1 MSAPDQADAGGLPL
15 LPYRAH
21 LETLREILSRQGS
34 LGLLLIDTSSLAQI
48 EHQYGTSAFEKVM
61 LTARELVLGLK
72 GDAVRREDIVCVSDH
87 GGDSFLV
94 FFSPSREQGQP
105 RIAALRRAAE
115 QVEAHL
121 NRRLL
126 RLASPYLGS
135 LRRLGVGY
143 ALAFFNP
150 LVMPERAISRLVE
163 EAWSC
168 VHVLR
173 AQHTLQ
179 NRSDLQEVL
188 LADQIS
194 TVFQSIVGL
203 RRRNVLGYEA
213 LSRGPAASLYH
224 LPARLFELAE
234 EADLVF
240 ELDRR
245 CRRQAFASSRQLPL
259 DAKMFL
265 NVLPSALYDPELQ
278 GDALVQTVEA
288 HGLRAGRVVLEI
300 TERSAIENY
309 DLFAA
314 ALKALN
320 GLGFAFAVDD
330 VGAGYSGLEKIARLE
345 PRYLKFDRELVHS
358 IDSSYIRREMTRALK
373 AFADRIGSTIIAE
386 GIESEAE
393 LATLL
398 DLGIE
403 FGQGFLLGRPTASL
417 PGA

>member
-1 MSAPDQADAGGLPL
+1 MSASVTSAGPL
-15 LPYRAH
+15 LQPYRAYV
-21 LETLREILSRQGS
+21 ETLAEILSLQGS

-61 LTARELVLGLK
+61 QTARELALGLK
-72 GDAVRREDIVCVSDH
+72 GDAVRQDDIVCVSDR
-87 GGDSFLV
+87 GGDSFLI
-94 FFSPSREQGQP
+94 FFSPSRERGQP

-115 QVEAHL
+115 QVEGHF
-121 NRRLL
+121 NRKLA
-126 RLASPYLGS
+126 RLASPYIGT
-135 LRRLGVGY
+135 LRRLSVGY
-143 ALAFFNP
+143 ALAFYNP
-150 LVMPERAISRLVE
+150 LVMPERAIARLVE

-173 AQHTLQ
+173 AQRKLQ
-179 NRSDLQEVL
+179 NRCDLQEVL

-194 TVFQSIVGL
+194 TVFQPILGL
-203 RRRNVLGYEA
+203 RRRNVLGFEA
-213 LSRGPAASLYH
+213 LSRGPGASLYH
-224 LPARLFELAE
+224 MPARLFELAE

-240 ELDRR
+240 ELDRK
-245 CRRQAFASSRQLPL
+245 CRRQAFASCRSLPP

-265 NVLPSALYDPELQ
+265 NVLPSALYDPEFQ
-278 GDALVQTVEA
+278 GEALVRSVEA

-314 ALKALN
+314 AIRDLT

-345 PRYLKFDRELVHS
+345 PRYLKFDRELVRN

-386 GIESEAE
+386 GIESEGE
-393 LATLL
+393 LQALL

-403 FGQGFLLGRPTASL
+403 YGQGFLLGRPAAGF
-417 PGA
+417 PGV